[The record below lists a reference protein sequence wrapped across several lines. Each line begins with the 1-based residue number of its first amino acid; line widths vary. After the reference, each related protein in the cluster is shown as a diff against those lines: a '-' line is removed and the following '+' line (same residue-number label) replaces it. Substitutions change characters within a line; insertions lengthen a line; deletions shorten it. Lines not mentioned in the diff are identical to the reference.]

1 MICPHCSG
9 SLLRRERTDHRCS
22 KCERKFALDPKAEPL
37 GLHDLR
43 LRSLT
48 ERLSAGRG
56 LSATVTQLWYTAAR
70 RRLPDL
76 DRYIGGAAGT
86 WVLLTVLATYILCL
100 LSGIQGWSGP
110 FVFWK
115 VLLSGVVVLAA
126 GLVVIYACRPLFRQ
140 RTRIAMPVT
149 AYGFRTDVIGRWV
162 GVYGEFPPGILD
174 EQQVPIPVIEQPRV
188 ALVCDDPSVRACLA
202 ANGIPQAYDMA
213 LADRIENAP
222 AGIPVLLLHD
232 ASLQG
237 FATARAA
244 RLALGE
250 RVRVLGL
257 APRAVLDNESAIR
270 LRERPPAGNRI
281 SYLHSV
287 GLTQQ
292 EIDWLA
298 DGWWSPIAAIPPA
311 RLIAVVT
318 RAAEKLED
326 ETDAE
331 RRTARETGFLTWPAA

>member
-9 SLLRRERTDHRCS
+9 SLLRRERTDHRCA
-22 KCERKFALDPKAEPL
+22 KCGREFALDPKAEPL

-56 LSATVTQLWYTAAR
+56 LSATVTQLWYAATR
-70 RRLPDL
+70 RRLPEL
-76 DRYIGGAAGT
+76 DRHVGGLAVT
-86 WVLLTVLATYILCL
+86 WVIVTVVAIYILCL
-100 LSGIQGWSGP
+100 TSGIQGWNGA

-115 VLLSGVVVLAA
+115 VLLAGAA
-126 GLVVIYACRPLFRQ
+126 VIAVGLVVIYACRPLFLR

-149 AYGFRTDVIGRWV
+149 AYGFRTDVLGRWIS
-162 GVYGEFPPGILD
+162 VYGEFPPGVLD
-174 EQQVPIPVIEQPRV
+174 EQHVPIPVVERPRV
-188 ALVCDDPSVRACLA
+188 ALVCDDPSVRTCLA
-202 ANGIPQAYDMA
+202 ANGIPQTYDMA
-213 LADRIENAP
+213 LADRIENAAP
-222 AGIPVLLLHD
+222 GVPVLLLHD

-237 FATARAA
+237 FATAKAA
-244 RLALGE
+244 RLTLGD
-250 RVRVLGL
+250 RVRILGL

-270 LRERPPAGNRI
+270 LRERPPAGDRI
-281 SYLHSV
+281 SFLRTV
-287 GLTQQ
+287 GLTQR

-311 RLIAVVT
+311 RLIAVVS

-331 RRTARETGFLTWPAA
+331 RRAARQTGFLTWPAA